1 MTKKEKGRLW
11 DGRSRPATDKYK
23 ENFIFKEKTLSE
35 QLQEGFEKERMG
47 LPKKLTEQQMKFA
60 YELVTNEGRKT
71 ATECAVD
78 AGFAKDSARQYASKL
93 QNPKLY
99 PLVVKYIGELRE
111 EWQKKYEVTYEKHIA
126 ELGQIRKEA
135 LKKGAWSAA
144 VNAEVARGKAAGLY
158 IEQKIIRTGKL
169 EDLTTEELESRMKK
183 IIDDY
188 SPILEDV
195 PFEERKDKVKSKQ
208 ESQKDSLHLS
218 DASDGKTFLSK
229 IIHHHLHNANVQTLC
244 LFL

>member
-1 MTKKEKGRLW
+1 MADQDLQIINTEKNGT
-11 DGRSRPATDKYK
+11 GYS
-23 ENFIFKEKTLSE
+23 
-35 QLQEGFEKERMG
+35 MG
-47 LPKKLTEQQMKFA
+47 VPKKLTERQMKFA
-60 YELVTNEGRKT
+60 HEIVTNEGRKT

-78 AGFAKDSARQYASKL
+78 AGFEKEHARQYASKL

-111 EWQKKYEVTYEKHIA
+111 EWQKKYEVTYDRHIS
-126 ELGQIRKEA
+126 ELGKIRQQA
-135 LKKGAWSAA
+135 LNKGAWSAA

-195 PFEERKDKVKSKQ
+195 PFEEMKDKVKSKQ
-208 ESQKDSLHLS
+208 ESSKEHPDNPSQKE
-218 DASDGKTFLSK
+218 
-229 IIHHHLHNANVQTLC
+229 
-244 LFL
+244 